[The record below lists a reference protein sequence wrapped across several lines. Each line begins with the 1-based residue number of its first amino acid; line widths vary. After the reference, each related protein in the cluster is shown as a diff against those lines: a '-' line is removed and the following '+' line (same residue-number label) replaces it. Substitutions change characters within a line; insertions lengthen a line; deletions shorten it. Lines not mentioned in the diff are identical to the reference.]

1 MNKEKEMILNEDL
14 WKVCYKLSLPAII
27 AMILYGLN
35 VIFDGIFVGRLVG
48 ETAFAG
54 ISIVYPLTQ
63 LSLGL
68 GSLVG
73 VGAGSYLSIL
83 LGEDDKDTQGKIV
96 GNANLISI
104 VVTVIIMFF
113 GFVFMT
119 PLLTS
124 IGAEGEALS
133 YAVTYFRITLIGS
146 FFWII
151 GLAYNMIVRAEGK
164 MQTAAIMMGIGLVV
178 NIISN
183 YILMKVFNMVSLE
196 RHGVQI

>member
-83 LGEDDKDTQGKIV
+83 LGEDDKNTQGKIV
-96 GNANLISI
+96 GNANLIS
-104 VVTVIIMFF
+104 
-113 GFVFMT
+113 
-119 PLLTS
+119 
-124 IGAEGEALS
+124 
-133 YAVTYFRITLIGS
+133 
-146 FFWII
+146 
-151 GLAYNMIVRAEGK
+151 GLP
-164 MQTAAIMMGIGLVV
+164 
-178 NIISN
+178 
-183 YILMKVFNMVSLE
+183 
-196 RHGVQI
+196 